1 MGRPESPL
9 DAGAGPVQEFAAGL
23 RELRA
28 RAGSPTYRE
37 MARMTGCGTS
47 TLSQA
52 AGGERMASLSTVLA
66 FVQACAGNAAEWE
79 RRYRNAVEQ
88 DGAVRRGREAG
99 TESPYRGLA
108 RFEPAHREL
117 FFGRDDLV
125 GQAVDLVGRHRFSAL
140 VGASG
145 SGKSSLLRAGLIP
158 ALREHGEGAPH
169 LAGVRIVTPGARPA
183 DAHAAR
189 LSATSR
195 RGDILVV
202 VDQFEEVFTLCRD
215 SDERERF
222 LGMLLNALDAGSGLR
237 VVIGVRADFYGHC
250 AQHPGLAAALRDAGL
265 LVGPMNAA
273 ELREAVVK
281 PAAAAGLI
289 VERDLTA
296 RIIAEVGRE
305 PGSLPLMSHALLE
318 TWRRR
323 HGRALTEAM
332 YEAAGGLHGAIAATA
347 EAFYASLS
355 PSQTAAARRIL
366 LRLINPGEGAQDTRR
381 SADRA
386 ELDSCDGSDTAT
398 VVEALATARLLTLD
412 GDTVD
417 LAHEALISGWP
428 RYRLWIEEDREHLK
442 IHRRLTE
449 AARTWEEHRR
459 DPGALYRGTRLSAA
473 CDAFAGADREGL
485 TGLESAFLDT
495 SRAARDHEIHVAA
508 RAARRLR
515 ALIAALS
522 VMLVLAVTAGL
533 IAAAQSRASERSR
546 RRAVAA
552 QQVALSRQLAAASSS
567 LIGKNDDAVM
577 LLAAQAYRT
586 SPTEEA
592 RTALTAADALPMR
605 RTFAGSVS
613 PVTSMAFSH
622 DGRTLIWG
630 KDDRTLLRA
639 DTTDDRSPSLL
650 AAPPDAVTSMA
661 LGPDERTL
669 VTTDE
674 SRVVHELDLAT
685 GESLAPARFDSRITS
700 QWLAPDGRTIVET
713 RPRGPAASP
722 GRIPTVTVRDI
733 VSGKA
738 HTTDLTGA
746 GQPSGTGDVTVLGL
760 SPDHRVLATMENP
773 EVITLRDAASGHLRL
788 RLDSR
793 GFAFTPSTPVVFS
806 PDGRLLAA
814 SGDDGNVRLWN
825 TVTGDVSRVLDA
837 TSALTAA
844 ATSTDNAD
852 RVGDPTQVTAL
863 AFSPDGNT
871 LAGGV
876 GDGTIWLWD
885 TLTNYSGIAL
895 TGYSSSVTELAFTPD
910 SRTLAS
916 GAADGTV
923 RLWASGG
930 ETPQSSFAPV
940 TARYGSTTALVFSQ
954 NGRTLAVGAGD
965 GGLVLRDVAT
975 GQWRTVLREDPDRM
989 PAIKAAFGASRYLLA
1004 FGDLHGTVRLQDS
1017 TGLPRVIAADQD
1029 VWDLS
1034 ADGRTLLTSDLT
1046 TLRLWDTA
1054 TGHLRAALR
1063 FTTRSDFADDAA
1075 LSPDGR
1081 TLAVHTLSGKIRI
1094 IQAAGNHL
1102 RTVSVFTVPVARA
1115 YGVME
1120 LSPDGR
1126 TLATIADDHRVLL
1139 WDTSTGRLRTV
1150 LPGAG
1155 ATTVV
1160 FSPDSRTVAVGQENG
1175 ARIWETNTG
1184 KARQTIHYAGL
1195 TPAPQA
1201 LAFSPDGRTL
1211 ALLDPTGRTVAW
1223 KIIPPDLTSL
1233 PNRLCAAV
1241 GRNLTREAHDIYIPG
1256 TPAQPVCPVPG
1267 RTHRQ

>member
-1 MGRPESPL
+1 M
-9 DAGAGPVQEFAAGL
+9 
-23 RELRA
+23 
-28 RAGSPTYRE
+28 
-37 MARMTGCGTS
+37 
-47 TLSQA
+47 
-52 AGGERMASLSTVLA
+52 
-66 FVQACAGNAAEWE
+66 
-79 RRYRNAVEQ
+79 
-88 DGAVRRGREAG
+88 
-99 TESPYRGLA
+99 
-108 RFEPAHREL
+108 
-117 FFGRDDLV
+117 
-125 GQAVDLVGRHRFSAL
+125 
-140 VGASG
+140 
-145 SGKSSLLRAGLIP
+145 
-158 ALREHGEGAPH
+158 
-169 LAGVRIVTPGARPA
+169 
-183 DAHAAR
+183 
-189 LSATSR
+189 
-195 RGDILVV
+195 V

-923 RLWASGG
+923 RLWPPAARPPEQLRSGHRPVRQHHG
-930 ETPQSSFAPV
+930 ARVQPERPHPGRRRRRRRPGPAGCRHRSVADRPAGRPRQDAGDQSGVRSQQIPPGLRRSPRDGPPAGLHGAPSCHSGRPGRMGPQRGWPHTPHQRPHHAAAVGHGHRTLTRRAAIHHAQRFRRRRGAEPRRTDPGRPHSQRENPDHPSRRQPPSDRVRLHRARRAGLRRHGTQPRRPHSGHDRGRPPCPVVGHLHRPAPNR
-940 TARYGSTTALVFSQ
+940 TARRRSHHRGVQ
-954 NGRTLAVGAGD
+954 PRQPNRGRRSGERGPDMGD
-965 GGLVLRDVAT
+965 EHRQSPTDYSLRWTDPCPPGPGVQPRRAHT
-975 GQWRTVLREDPDRM
+975 RTPGPDRQNRRLENH
-989 PAIKAAFGASRYLLA
+989 PARPHLVTEPLVRCRRTQPHPRSTRHLHSR
-1004 FGDLHGTVRLQDS
+1004 
-1017 TGLPRVIAADQD
+1017 
-1029 VWDLS
+1029 
-1034 ADGRTLLTSDLT
+1034 
-1046 TLRLWDTA
+1046 
-1054 TGHLRAALR
+1054 
-1063 FTTRSDFADDAA
+1063 
-1075 LSPDGR
+1075 
-1081 TLAVHTLSGKIRI
+1081 
-1094 IQAAGNHL
+1094 
-1102 RTVSVFTVPVARA
+1102 
-1115 YGVME
+1115 
-1120 LSPDGR
+1120 
-1126 TLATIADDHRVLL
+1126 
-1139 WDTSTGRLRTV
+1139 DTSTARMPCT
-1150 LPGAG
+1150 GAHAPPVNG
-1155 ATTVV
+1155 IP
-1160 FSPDSRTVAVGQENG
+1160 SAV
-1175 ARIWETNTG
+1175 
-1184 KARQTIHYAGL
+1184 
-1195 TPAPQA
+1195 P
-1201 LAFSPDGRTL
+1201 
-1211 ALLDPTGRTVAW
+1211 
-1223 KIIPPDLTSL
+1223 
-1233 PNRLCAAV
+1233 
-1241 GRNLTREAHDIYIPG
+1241 PG
-1256 TPAQPVCPVPG
+1256 TPFAGPAPETGPNLDLS
-1267 RTHRQ
+1267 